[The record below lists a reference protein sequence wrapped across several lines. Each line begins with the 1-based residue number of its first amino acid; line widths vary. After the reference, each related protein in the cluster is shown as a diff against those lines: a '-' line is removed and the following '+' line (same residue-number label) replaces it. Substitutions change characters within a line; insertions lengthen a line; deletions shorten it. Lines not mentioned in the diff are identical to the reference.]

1 MIAIFILLGLI
12 VAFAGL
18 MWVFGFAIETGD
30 KWDRLLIPGLI
41 TLIIVGGATTLYFF
55 FKLANHLAT
64 LI

>member
-12 VAFAGL
+12 VAFLGL
-18 MWVFGFAIETGD
+18 MWIFGYGVNTGD
-30 KWDRLLIPGLI
+30 WQDRFLIPSLI
-41 TLIIVGGATTLYFF
+41 VLIVVGGATTLYFF